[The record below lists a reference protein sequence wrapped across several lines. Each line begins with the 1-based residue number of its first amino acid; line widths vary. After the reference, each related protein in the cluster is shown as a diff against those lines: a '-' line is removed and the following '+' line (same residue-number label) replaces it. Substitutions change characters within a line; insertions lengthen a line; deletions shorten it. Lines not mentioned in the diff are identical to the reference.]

1 MGFSPPAGG
10 SGGGIAAGW
19 AVSRT
24 SGGMVTGASAT
35 FGHERMVQKNERI
48 WLLAARNIRQQS
60 DDGKAFK
67 YYPQYPV
74 MQGV

>member
-24 SGGMVTGASAT
+24 EGGMVTGASAML
-35 FGHERMVQKNERI
+35 GHERMAQKIPKEYDF
-48 WLLAARNIRQQS
+48 S
-60 DDGKAFK
+60 GHET
-67 YYPQYPV
+67 
-74 MQGV
+74 